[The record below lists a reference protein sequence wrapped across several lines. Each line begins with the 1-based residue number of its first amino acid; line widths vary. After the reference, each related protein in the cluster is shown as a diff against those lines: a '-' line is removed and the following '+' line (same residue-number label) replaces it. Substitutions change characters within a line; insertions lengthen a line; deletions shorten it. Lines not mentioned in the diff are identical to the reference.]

1 MREIQ
6 KPENAAAFVVLPSQF
21 NGVEFPSHCSIVES
35 VEDYKYDHTGGPC
48 GQLATH
54 PGLAQFLLDNAC
66 THRRPNG
73 IDATRQLLRK
83 VNGALEE
90 KGIFSK
96 KLQFSVLNGY
106 LKMPVPDSEE
116 ARNGHDFQSAAAD
129 MTEFTNATH
138 PVNLVYASAVPVN
151 AYVNGIGAVAK
162 GFGDDQMQ
170 AFQRNVA
177 ELFLIAQYLGAL
189 QVASN
194 TAKVLK
200 VRSGGAFKNS
210 WESIVKSIAMAVEL
224 CQSDLDLLDIHV
236 LVLDGGKAGKSD
248 DTPAEQRRGGSNDL
262 GLRLEG
268 HLRLNDSPGNSIKEE
283 LMDKP
288 AMEGLEDL
296 EPTPAT
302 PELRTWTWTVFAGAW
317 ATMMVNAA
325 TFSSGAALL
334 SLGLSVYETLL
345 AQTIGALLLVIGLC
359 LNAAAGVKYGIP
371 FPVFARSSFGS
382 AGAHFCTLSRG
393 GVAIMW
399 LSFQAWQGA
408 LGIYTSL
415 ERVFGSRWL
424 EDWGHLGNN
433 LNVSKLTILILYLAL
448 HAVLIHFGP
457 AKLKRWINL
466 VLPVVMLGMLGI
478 AIWAA
483 SLASFPEA
491 MEAAEEHRPLEIGSK
506 TDAFMTAVNSSLSSW
521 STLLLN
527 VCDLSRFSPTQKDQV
542 LGQSM
547 GIPIPFVLTL
557 FSGMWLAGATH
568 VAYGKAVWM
577 IPECFAYW
585 NPVVSVFSGLLL
597 ALSTLM
603 VNVLANIIS
612 PINDFMNLAPQHF
625 SYRGCGY
632 VVLILSLLVCPW
644 WTFSGKVSFVLNFLT
659 GYAMITGTLFRY
671 RCQLEGPS
679 GGFLWSS
686 TLRSWFH

>member
-73 IDATRQLLRK
+73 IDATRQLLRSLALWA

-129 MTEFTNATH
+129 MFPFYVFGNKAATD
-138 PVNLVYASAVPVN
+138 
-151 AYVNGIGAVAK
+151 G
-162 GFGDDQMQ
+162 
-170 AFQRNVA
+170 
-177 ELFLIAQYLGAL
+177 
-189 QVASN
+189 
-194 TAKVLK
+194 
-200 VRSGGAFKNS
+200 GGAFKNS